1 MMGVM
6 VHIYWC
12 LVYFVVRD
20 HPGEIIFHL
29 RIMQISTLMCDRW
42 LSGEEESAPE
52 ELKLGTTNFTQ
63 IENISHNGSE

>member
-20 HPGEIIFHL
+20 HPGKIIFHL
-29 RIMQISTLMCDRW
+29 SKDYVNKY
-42 LSGEEESAPE
+42 PE
-52 ELKLGTTNFTQ
+52 V
-63 IENISHNGSE
+63 